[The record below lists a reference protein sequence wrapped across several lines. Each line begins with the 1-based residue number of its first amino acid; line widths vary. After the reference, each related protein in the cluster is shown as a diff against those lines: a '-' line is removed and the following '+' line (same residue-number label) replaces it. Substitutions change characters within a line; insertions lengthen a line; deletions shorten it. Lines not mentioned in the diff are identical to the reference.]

1 MSDNKTIKLNLKI
14 KKMSKKF
21 KFSIQGTEFQ
31 LPLSQVQQDSYNN
44 NEKYIY
50 MNAKSAASIIKQFVK
65 QNYPE
70 LKVWAT
76 SDVYSG
82 GSSVRVNISESDGSP
97 VDSIIFDDIQ
107 KWEYMLKGGSFNGM
121 IDMYEMREDSPCTDN
136 GTPMKYFPS
145 YIFIENKPNWGTKHY
160 WMAEWNKWLQITD
173 LDYTPTD
180 NEKVWIENVVQKYG
194 GWLGYNK
201 QYMSKSVLKN
211 IDSIMGC
218 N

>member
-1 MSDNKTIKLNLKI
+1 MSDNKNLKSM
-14 KKMSKKF
+14 KSKKV
-21 KFSIQGTEFQ
+21 KISIDGTEF
-31 LPLSQVQQDSYNN
+31 LIPSESIGYDTYNN
-44 NEKYIY
+44 NEPYVY
-50 MNAKSAASIIKQFVK
+50 MRAKVVASIIKQFVK
-65 QNYPE
+65 KTYPQ
-70 LKVWAT
+70 LVVSST

-82 GSSVRVNISESDGSP
+82 GSSVRVNVCNSDGSSVSP
-97 VDSIIFDDIQ
+97 TIYEDIK

-145 YIFIENKPNWGTKHY
+145 YIFIENKPNWGSKHY
-160 WMAEWNKWLQITD
+160 WMAEWNKWLEITD

-201 QYMSKSVLKN
+201 QYMSKSVLNN